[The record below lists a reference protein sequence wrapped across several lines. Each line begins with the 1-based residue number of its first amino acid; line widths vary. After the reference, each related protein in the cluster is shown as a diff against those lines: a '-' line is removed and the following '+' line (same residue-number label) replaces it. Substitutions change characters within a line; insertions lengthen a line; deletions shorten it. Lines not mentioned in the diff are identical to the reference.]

1 MQWESRVSVVDSSRA
16 KKFLATLSALVVAAA
31 MLAGARVAMADSV
44 WVQSYERASQTAT
57 CDDPP
62 ESLSE
67 WRASWANPDDPISG
81 PTWHPSWEQWA
92 NDGNG
97 GWVCTRSIT
106 WARTPAAPTG
116 SSGGGDSGGGGGGS
130 GSYALGDIGP
140 GGGLVFLI
148 SGGKTYEMAPNDWGD
163 NEEAPIVWTT
173 TDPKCYASGSTDAD
187 QDCEKNDLY
196 PGSASEQSASAT
208 AASAV
213 GMGSA
218 NTDAI
223 IARMDAAGV
232 ARNLYAA
239 GAARS
244 YTGGG
249 YTDWFLPSANELNA
263 MCQYAADPDTPPT
276 GTGPCTGP
284 PNPLFTTGAYGFEE
298 PGARWTSTQ
307 TNYNPGIALAREL
320 VGDSFGQERNVGK
333 GGTQRVRP
341 IRAF

>member
-62 ESLSE
+62 EPLSK
-67 WRASWANPDDPISG
+67 WRSSWANPYDPISG

-106 WARTPAAPTG
+106 WARTPVAET
-116 SSGGGDSGGGGGGS
+116 SGGGNGGGGGGGS

-148 SGGKTYEMAPNDWGD
+148 SGGKTYEMAPRAWGD
-163 NEEAPIVWTT
+163 NESTPIVWTT
-173 TDPKCYASGSTDAD
+173 SASTCYASDSTVAD
-187 QDCEKNDLY
+187 QDCQTSDLY
-196 PGSASEQSASAT
+196 PGTTTEQKANAT

-213 GMGSA
+213 GMGTV

-223 IARMDAAGV
+223 VARMDAAGV
-232 ARNLYAA
+232 ARHLYAA

-249 YTDWFLPSANELNA
+249 YTDWFLPSADELNA
-263 MCQYAADPDTPPT
+263 MCQYAANPAAPPT

-284 PNPLFTTGAYGFEE
+284 PDAAFTSGNYGFAES
-298 PGARWTSTQ
+298 GARWTSTQ
-307 TNYNPGIALAREL
+307 TSFLPSIALAREL
-320 VGDSFGQERNVGK
+320 GSNFGQEQNVGK